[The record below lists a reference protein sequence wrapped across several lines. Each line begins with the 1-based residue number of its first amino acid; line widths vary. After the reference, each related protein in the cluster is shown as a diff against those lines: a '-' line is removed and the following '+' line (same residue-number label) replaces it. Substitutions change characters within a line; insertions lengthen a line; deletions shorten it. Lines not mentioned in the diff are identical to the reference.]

1 MPSKKSH
8 RKQIKNQ
15 EYNKTISSKARNA
28 IKDAKKAINEDPSSE
43 NTILSVKKAVQSL
56 DKAAQKGVI
65 HKNNAGRR
73 KSRLMG
79 TLNESSNKK

>member
-8 RKQIKNQ
+8 RKQLKNQ

-28 IKDAKKAINEDPSSE
+28 IKEAKKAITEDPSSE
-43 NTILSVKKAVQSL
+43 KTTISVKKAIQSL

-73 KSRLMG
+73 KSRLVA
-79 TLNESSNKK
+79 TLDRASNKK

>member
-43 NTILSVKKAVQSL
+43 NTILSVKKAIQSL

-73 KSRLMG
+73 KSRLMA

>member
-28 IKDAKKAINEDPSSE
+28 
-43 NTILSVKKAVQSL
+43 
-56 DKAAQKGVI
+56 
-65 HKNNAGRR
+65 GRR
-73 KSRLMG
+73 KSRLMA

>member
-43 NTILSVKKAVQSL
+43 NTILSVKKAIQSL

-73 KSRLMG
+73 KSRVMA

>member
-28 IKDAKKAINEDPSSE
+28 IKDAKIAINEDPSSE
-43 NTILSVKKAVQSL
+43 NTILSVKKAVHSL

-73 KSRLMG
+73 KSRLMA

>member
-28 IKDAKKAINEDPSSE
+28 IKDAKVH
-43 NTILSVKKAVQSL
+43 VKR
-56 DKAAQKGVI
+56 
-65 HKNNAGRR
+65 KN
-73 KSRLMG
+73 S
-79 TLNESSNKK
+79 T

>member
-8 RKQIKNQ
+8 RKLIKNQ

-43 NTILSVKKAVQSL
+43 NTILSVKKAIQSL

-73 KSRLMG
+73 KSRLMA

>member
-73 KSRLMG
+73 KSRLMA

>member
-28 IKDAKKAINEDPSSE
+28 IKEAKKAITEDPSSE
-43 NTILSVKKAVQSL
+43 KTTISVKKAIQSL

-73 KSRLMG
+73 KSRLVA
-79 TLNESSNKK
+79 TLDRASNKK